1 MAKRPDAIPTIEKI
15 TEEARFLLR
24 TLLRDDLFGNTVAL
38 TEAEKLLEP
47 SLSLGFADYCAFL
60 KKGAYLAIDR
70 TSNTVTV
77 TERGRLISEG
87 LDDPNFHTDI
97 ALHFA
102 SRVRGGESTRTAA
115 TPMRPPPLHTATKP
129 GLAPVN
135 EIAGRPAA
143 ANPDEDLIAE
153 RYVRYDAIGQGSLG
167 TVYRGKD
174 VLLGNAV
181 AIKEVRHVFEFISYL
196 SRDEIIRR
204 LRREVIAQSSLE
216 HPHVMPIHDV
226 DFEITFPYL
235 VTDYAQG
242 GSLKERLFHAKV
254 DGRSQTAIPVDVA
267 MRYLMQIAYA
277 LDYAHA
283 QGVVHANLK
292 PENVLFDRMGNVKLT
307 DFGLTR
313 VTEKDSSQS
322 APVYVGVGAPSYMA
336 PEQLHGQEP
345 VGPAADVYALGIMLY
360 EMLTGSLPGRRSP
373 MPSAVNQEVPA
384 HLDDLFD
391 RMTRD
396 QLDQRCQTM
405 SDVLGHVYAKHP
417 ADRLVGRGALVL
429 FQQDPLRAAA
439 EEAAGSDAAQADGT
453 SVEDDISDDSDLDMP
468 VTDPRLKAP
477 TEEDLK

>member
-24 TLLRDDLFGNTVAL
+24 TLLRDDLFGSAVAL

-47 SLSLGFADYCAFL
+47 SLSLAFGDYCAFL
-60 KKGAYLAIDR
+60 KKGGYLNIDR

-87 LDDPNFHTDI
+87 LDDPDFHTDI
-97 ALHFA
+97 ALHFS
-102 SRVRGGESTRTAA
+102 SRVRGGEATRTAA
-115 TPMRPPPLHTATKP
+115 TLRPPPLRTATKP

-135 EIAGRPAA
+135 EVSATPAA
-143 ANPDEDLIAE
+143 DDELIGE

-167 TVYRGKD
+167 TVFRGKN
-174 VLLGNAV
+174 VLLGTAV
-181 AIKEVRHVFEFISYL
+181 AIKEVRHVFEFVSYL
-196 SRDEIIRR
+196 PREEIIRR
-204 LRREVIAQSSLE
+204 LRREVIAQSGLE

-226 DFEITFPYL
+226 NFDITFPYL

-242 GSLKERLFHAKV
+242 GSLKERVFRAKV
-254 DGRSQTAIPVDVA
+254 DQHDPLAMPVDVA
-267 MRYLMQIAYA
+267 MRYLLQIAYA
-277 LDYAHA
+277 LDYAHG
-283 QGVVHANLK
+283 QGVVHGNLK

-313 VTEKDSSQS
+313 VTEKDASRA
-322 APVYVGVGAPSYMA
+322 APIYVGVGAPSYMA
-336 PEQLHGQEP
+336 PEQLQGVEP
-345 VGPAADVYALGIMLY
+345 AGPPTDVYALGIMLY

-373 MPSAVNQEVPA
+373 MPSSVNKEVPA

-396 QLDQRCQTM
+396 QIGQRCPTM
-405 SDVLGHVYAKHP
+405 ADVLSHVHAKYP
-417 ADRLVGRGALVL
+417 ADRLVGRGALML
-429 FQQDPLRAAA
+429 FQQDPLRVATDVTGQRAVVK
-439 EEAAGSDAAQADGT
+439 DPVDDDG
-453 SVEDDISDDSDLDMP
+453 DMP

-477 TEEDLK
+477 TPEDLDK